1 MSVEFVDWHL
11 PDLSWSTRTPLC
23 ISIKYKLYIFCS
35 CKLLAELVFL
45 HRFFYSFYYIFNYI
59 RGSLPKVYY
68 FIFFVLVNFFLNLF
82 SFIGFFFIHF
92 IILHYIRRSLPKV
105 YYF

>member
-11 PDLSWSTRTPLC
+11 PDLSRSTRTPLS

-45 HRFFYSFYYIFNYI
+45 HRFFYSFCYILNYI
-59 RGSLPKVYY
+59 RGSLPRVYY

-82 SFIGFFFIHF
+82 SFIGFFIHF
-92 IILHYIRRSLPKV
+92 IILHYIRGSLPKV